1 MGGGCSLPLPS
12 LPTNNYMAIAI
23 TMSDRMTLLYAGQ
36 QEIDIVRQSILTFW
50 NGINQEKVKLET
62 QNSSLQC
69 YEFKLRGY
77 PFQTVGEAC
86 KSIQIRRMTTKI
98 LFDLYNIGWKVY
110 NFS

>member
-1 MGGGCSLPLPS
+1 
-12 LPTNNYMAIAI
+12 MAIAI

-50 NGINQEKVKLET
+50 NGINQEKVKLEV
-62 QNSSLQC
+62 QNSPLTC

-77 PFQTVGEAC
+77 PFTMLGDTQS
-86 KSIQIRRMTTKI
+86 SIQIRRMTSKI